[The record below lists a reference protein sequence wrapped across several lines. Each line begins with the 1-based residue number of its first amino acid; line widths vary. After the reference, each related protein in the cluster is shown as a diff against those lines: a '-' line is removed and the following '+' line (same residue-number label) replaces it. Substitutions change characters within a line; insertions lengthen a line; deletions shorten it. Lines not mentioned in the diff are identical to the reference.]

1 MYKICIIG
9 IYFGKFP
16 SYFNLWLTSCAY
28 NNSIDFLVITDQ
40 YIDNLPA
47 NVKVI
52 NMSFYDFRNLVQS
65 KFDFKISLER
75 PYKICDFKPAFG
87 IICDNFLHGYD
98 FWGHCDFDMI
108 FGDLRKFLT
117 EDILNSYDKILTLG
131 HLSLYRNTREN
142 NNRFKLKGSLVG
154 DYKKVFATDKGFAFD
169 ETNGIYQI
177 YMYNNIPVYD
187 KRIFADISSI
197 YKRFRLAQNDVN
209 YKYQVFSFNNGKVF
223 REYLFNNKYY
233 KDEFIYIH
241 IKKPKDLK
249 INFDYKSIN
258 NYYITNTG
266 FYPKLNDTQLQDIKK
281 YNNYPGILYE
291 IYENMRFII
300 NRKIRN
306 FTKKVRKRK

>member
-98 FWGHCDFDMI
+98 FWGH
-108 FGDLRKFLT
+108 L
-117 EDILNSYDKILTLG
+117 ILI
-131 HLSLYRNTREN
+131 
-142 NNRFKLKGSLVG
+142 
-154 DYKKVFATDKGFAFD
+154 
-169 ETNGIYQI
+169 
-177 YMYNNIPVYD
+177 
-187 KRIFADISSI
+187 
-197 YKRFRLAQNDVN
+197 
-209 YKYQVFSFNNGKVF
+209 
-223 REYLFNNKYY
+223 
-233 KDEFIYIH
+233 
-241 IKKPKDLK
+241 
-249 INFDYKSIN
+249 
-258 NYYITNTG
+258 
-266 FYPKLNDTQLQDIKK
+266 
-281 YNNYPGILYE
+281 
-291 IYENMRFII
+291 
-300 NRKIRN
+300 
-306 FTKKVRKRK
+306 